1 VSSSSSSSSSST
13 SASSTFTLPIYT
25 FRLDL
30 TIDNHDDNRDG
41 DTRLRQLHPLNR
53 MNDPLPNNN
62 NFLRGQP
69 NNNNNI
75 INNYPPPPPPHH
87 HHRSIQ
93 ESSSSSSLS
102 VESTIQSI
110 AETHLAAIYSEIF
123 VVTPS
128 QVLLTV
134 VSEEEEEEE
143 DETSSTTSTSGST
156 SSSSSSSSSSGIHI
170 RSYFLGGVV
179 SFPSIQDQLPTRKEL
194 AQVTVESFQI
204 PGNGEGEVFL
214 TALQESNHPDLK
226 GLLLVGAAEVET
238 QEEGEGDGD
247 STSGSTS
254 AESSPTTTS
263 STEESKNG
271 EGGSVTFMNMNIWAI
286 AAVAALAAMLLVI
299 LFCTSILYCDWRKR
313 RECRERKK
321 ERMAAMNA
329 ASAAA
334 TSSNHHHHNIMYN
347 NSNTNPSYNGSIIGN
362 EKYLVDSS
370 KNNRGGVEYL
380 QIVVPNAGSGE
391 TEDVYIS
398 PSSGGNSSS
407 PHHHHHHQQQSQDI
421 SFNSTTSNVAA
432 TAGGKASSS
441 SILGSRVKKYRRT
454 SLPKSK
460 NNKLVGKKQSKA
472 ANNQLRLA
480 DDVEAQQNQSQ
491 PPLIVDPQIFQPGM
505 NGNGN
510 VGVEVH
516 EQYYTAASAA
526 AAAAASQIM
535 VSNPDILLGGG
546 GGDSVLGGVGVSED
560 GYSVGEDSAV
570 LFPAITR
577 DRVGDYMSDTD
588 GYSIDGM
595 SAVDGGY
602 SQYGA
607 DSNGGGGGGAL
618 RSSSRKSSAR
628 DTYYTGDVPRDF
640 DSVWGDD
647 DASRMT
653 NDTATDGSAEYA
665 PAPPSGARNAFSL
678 NKLIEHDYEEASQ
691 SASAGRGSNLHDFET
706 ESATSGSNQVAGAF
720 TLELLGKSK
729 TIKLHKNT
737 SGGSSVS
744 VTPSSQEDDEDSIL
758 GRMYHDEESSELM
771 AVVGDDNMSAIDVG
785 DGTGDDEYNAGAVVP
800 SRSCDSVDSTPSW
813 AAPIQ
818 SALLKSVNKFRSTA
832 RIEKN
837 SATDDSSVGS
847 NRSRGSHRSNNSSN
861 SRGSNNS
868 SSRKETM
875 AASTNDKALGL
886 TNSMDEEIDEDP
898 AAMIDNI
905 NSMLSECRDILD
917 TENTPP

>member
-1 VSSSSSSSSSST
+1 MMTMSMFLRCLIGILSCTSILALSSSST
-13 SASSTFTLPIYT
+13 SSSSSTFTLPIYT

-30 TIDNHDDNRDG
+30 TIDDDNHGGGGGG
-41 DTRLRQLHPLNR
+41 DSRRRQLHPLK
-53 MNDPLPNNN
+53 NDPLPNNN
-62 NFLRGQP
+62 LRGQP
-69 NNNNNI
+69 INNNNNI
-75 INNYPPPPPPHH
+75 NNHNHH

-93 ESSSSSSLS
+93 ESSSSSS

-110 AETHLAAIYSEIF
+110 AETHLASIYSEKF

-134 VSEEEEEEE
+134 VSEEEEEDDE
-143 DETSSTTSTSGST
+143 DETSSSRTSG
-156 SSSSSSSSSSGIHI
+156 SSSGIHI

-179 SFPSIQDQLPTRKEL
+179 SFPTTTSTSIQDQLLPTRKEL
-194 AQVTVESFQI
+194 AQVTLESFQI

-214 TALQESNHPDLK
+214 TKLQESNHPDLK
-226 GLLLVGAAEVET
+226 GLLLIGASSEVEES
-238 QEEGEGDGD
+238 QEEEGEGDGD
-247 STSGSTS
+247 ST
-254 AESSPTTTS
+254 TTTT
-263 STEESKNG
+263 STEESSNNNG
-271 EGGSVTFMNMNIWAI
+271 GGGSVTFMNMNIWAI

-313 RECRERKK
+313 RERRERKR

-329 ASAAA
+329 ASAA
-334 TSSNHHHHNIMYN
+334 SSNHHHNMYN
-347 NSNTNPSYNGSIIGN
+347 NNNHSNTNPSYNGSTIGN

-370 KNNRGGVEYL
+370 KNRSGVEYL

-398 PSSGGNSSS
+398 PSSGNSSS
-407 PHHHHHHQQQSQDI
+407 PHQQQAQDI
-421 SFNSTTSNVAA
+421 SFNSTA
-432 TAGGKASSS
+432 TAAAASGGKASSS

-480 DDVEAQQNQSQ
+480 DDVEAQQQMNKSQ
-491 PPLIVDPQIFQPGM
+491 PHLIVDPQIFQPGM

-510 VGVEVH
+510 IGVQVNEP
-516 EQYYTAASAA
+516 YYTDTDIAA
-526 AAAAASQIM
+526 AAAAASQM
-535 VSNPDILLGGG
+535 GSNPDILLG

-570 LFPAITR
+570 LFPVSTR
-577 DRVGDYMSDTD
+577 DRAGDYMSDTD
-588 GYSIDGM
+588 GYSIDEM

-607 DSNGGGGGGAL
+607 DSNGGGAL
-618 RSSSRKSSAR
+618 RSSSRKSSSVR

-665 PAPPSGARNAFSL
+665 PAPPSGTRNTFSL
-678 NKLIEHDYEEASQ
+678 IKLIEHDYEEASQ

-800 SRSCDSVDSTPSW
+800 SRSGDSVDSTPSW

-818 SALLKSVNKFRSTA
+818 SALLKSVNKFRSTT

-917 TENTPP
+917 TENTLP